1 MRDAEIVK
9 SSSGI
14 TSRHQAVRVCRALG
28 LEILEWLG
36 RLPSSFHG
44 LYVLSVSFCH
54 FGSVTLAKR
63 ALDCCFLVCQS
74 SHLLRCIG
82 IGKEAFFLVH
92 HATPLSAQEYFR
104 KKAPGWGSM
113 APCHVICFFVL
124 NSKAASRDRAVV
136 PLRHGTIG
144 SLSL

>member
-14 TSRHQAVRVCRALG
+14 TSRHRPVRVYQAISAWSDMRAHD
-28 LEILEWLG
+28 
-36 RLPSSFHG
+36 PYSSRCCTE
-44 LYVLSVSFCH
+44 VLRRYRCAYT
-54 FGSVTLAKR
+54 GSI
-63 ALDCCFLVCQS
+63 
-74 SHLLRCIG
+74 RCIVWSTFCRPIISPPRVNRSVG
-82 IGKEAFFLVH
+82 REAFFLVH

-104 KKAPGWGSM
+104 KKAPDWGSM